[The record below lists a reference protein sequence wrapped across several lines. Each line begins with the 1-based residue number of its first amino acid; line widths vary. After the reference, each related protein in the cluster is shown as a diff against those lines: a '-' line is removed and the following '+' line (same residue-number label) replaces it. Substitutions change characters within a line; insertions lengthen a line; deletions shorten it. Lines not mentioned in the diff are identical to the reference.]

1 MGMKRVVVFLPSE
14 AVKACD
20 TVAQRYGS
28 NRSEVVRLA
37 LTEGMPG
44 AVQALQALRAARL
57 VESAEA
63 GVVGVRPVAGARRPG
78 RGRRRKVLDPDQ
90 AVSALVD
97 YGRAVREADPRM
109 PEAAVSASVR
119 VHGQV
124 IGVAADDLEDVV
136 LQVLSQL
143 FGDPQVESVADPS
156 QPPE

>member
-1 MGMKRVVVFLPSE
+1 MKRVVVFLPSE

-20 TVAQRYGS
+20 TVAERYGS

-37 LTEGMPG
+37 LTEGMSG

-63 GVVGVRPVAGARRPG
+63 GVVGGRSAAGARKRLE